1 MSELTQD
8 QKFMQRAIALAKL
21 GQYSTK
27 PNPNVGCVII
37 KDGQIIGEGYHPKA
51 GQPHAEVFALRRAG
65 EHAKGATAYVTLEP
79 CAHYGRTPPCAEAL
93 VKAQVKKVII
103 ACADPNPLVAGQGV
117 KILKD
122 AGIEVEIGVCEQS
135 AKNLNLGF
143 LKAMSTGQPYV
154 RLKVASSLDGRTA
167 MASGESKWITDA
179 VARQDVQHW
188 RAISGAVITGIQ
200 TVLADDCELNVRQLS
215 IYPPLNLPP
224 VGRETYTYSMSDTT
238 GEAPVFSQ
246 EMRSDVAAQGE
257 LTVDLANIVQPK
269 RIVLDRQARLPIS
282 AQILQNPETVMVMTP
297 FRQDLADLGV
307 IQFAPQPL
315 DQLLQQLCQQHQ
327 IYDVLVEAGA
337 TLSTA
342 FLQQGLVD
350 EMISYVAPTLL
361 GQTARPLFSA
371 EFNRMAEQFRFQ
383 LLDVTQLG
391 QDIRLRLRPT
401 QEMI

>member
-27 PNPNVGCVII
+27 PNPNVGCVIV
-37 KDGQIIGEGYHPKA
+37 KDEQVIGEGYHPKA

-167 MASGESKWITDA
+167 MASGESKWITGA

-188 RAISGAVITGIQ
+188 RAISGVVITGIQ
-200 TVLADDCELNVRQLS
+200 TVLADDCELNVRHLD
-215 IYPPLNLPP
+215 
-224 VGRETYTYSMSDTT
+224 G
-238 GEAPVFSQ
+238 F
-246 EMRSDVAAQGE
+246 
-257 LTVDLANIVQPK
+257 DLAAVVQPK